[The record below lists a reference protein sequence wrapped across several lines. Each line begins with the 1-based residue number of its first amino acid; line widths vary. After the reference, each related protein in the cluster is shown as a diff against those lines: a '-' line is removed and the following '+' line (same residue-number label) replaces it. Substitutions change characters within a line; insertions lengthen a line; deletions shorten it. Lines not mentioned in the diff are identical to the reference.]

1 MAYTPSQQILD
12 KYADVLVNFALNNC
26 KGIKKDQVVA
36 LEVPECAKP
45 ILLSLQKSVLKSGAH
60 YLTHYLPEGTSRQ
73 FFELAQKHQITFFPE
88 KYLKGKVNQIDHSI
102 AILSTTNHKELEG
115 IPPKKIMNRSKS
127 FKPYKDWKNEKENQG
142 KFTWTLALYGT
153 EAI

>member
-1 MAYTPSQQILD
+1 MQYTPSQKILD

-88 KYLKGKVNQIDHSI
+88 KYLK
-102 AILSTTNHKELEG
+102 
-115 IPPKKIMNRSKS
+115 
-127 FKPYKDWKNEKENQG
+127 
-142 KFTWTLALYGT
+142 
-153 EAI
+153 